1 MNSAELNSLLLKRFP
16 VLKDAFEE
24 ETSWQ
29 KGIDTGAIVVFED
42 IFMPYIIYCVENNL
56 KEQITKCFDFIE
68 ECVRAKD
75 SFQKTVIEVSIIENI
90 HSYDIANKLAS
101 FLREESLKSYNNNH
115 Q

>member
-29 KGIDTGAIVVFED
+29 EGIDTGAIVVFED
-42 IFMPYIIYCVENNL
+42 IFMPYIIYCAENNL
-56 KEQITKCFDFIE
+56 KEQITRRFDFIE

-75 SFQKTVIEVSIIENI
+75 SFQKTVIEVSNIENI
-90 HSYDIANKLAS
+90 HSYDIANKLA
-101 FLREESLKSYNNNH
+101 FLGEESLKSYNNNH